1 MSGPVSGVQYSRYQ
15 STEAELE
22 IEMDM
27 SLPEGV
33 TLEELDER
41 ASILARALM
50 GSKPETHEML
60 KERRRD
66 GQAGA

>member
-1 MSGPVSGVQYSRYQ
+1 M
-15 STEAELE
+15 E